1 MYEAIS
7 MNFLMEISYGSYT
20 SPLKLGTFILIFFI
34 WLALINWINHD
45 ARSVQTKEAMWTGL
59 FAAAGLIGLLVWI
72 GLPVFI
78 VGFLIY
84 LIATGTVAASYI
96 IHRNARVSEHEKVLT
111 ISHLKNIFSNEE
123 KALRKSSRGFTF
135 VTAND
140 NPIDIPE
147 PKTKES
153 FGYGPTCSLMDDAI
167 YRRASIVTMVPSAGD
182 TYKTTF
188 LIDGVAHERQEYS
201 TEDVTFMLYFLKQL
215 ADLDVNEH
223 RKPQKGK
230 FSTRKD
236 RDKTDWELYTAG
248 STAGE
253 QVKIIRV
260 EEAQKMTFENI
271 GFSQE
276 QIIPLRELKPLKQGL
291 FIVAGP
297 RGSGVTTA
305 LYTLVRNHDPFL
317 NSIVTIEK
325 RPASSLDSI
334 TQNIYKPG
342 NPEGK
347 TFGMTLQTILRYGPD
362 IVAVGDCSD
371 TETAKIAATNASAKL
386 IYVSIEAANT
396 VDALAKWSQMVGDK
410 KLALKN
416 LVGVVST
423 RLFRKLCQECRE
435 AYEPNP
441 ETLRKLN
448 IKGEIE
454 FLYRPGEVQYTRFG
468 KPVECEHCQGTG
480 YYGRV
485 GVLESIVVKKEAREQ
500 LLTAADQREML
511 SILRRNGLVMLH
523 EQAMK
528 KVIQGELAINEVI
541 RELKVS
547 APK

>member
-1 MYEAIS
+1 
-7 MNFLMEISYGSYT
+7 MNFLLEVSYGSYT
-20 SPLKLGTFILIFFI
+20 SPFKLGAFILIFFI

-59 FAAAGLIGLLVWI
+59 FAAAGLIGLFLWI
-72 GLPVFI
+72 ALPVFV

-84 LIATGTVAASYI
+84 LLATGTVALSYI
-96 IHRNARVSEHEKVLT
+96 IHRNSRVSDHEKVLT
-111 ISHLKNIFSNEE
+111 INHIKNIFSNEE
-123 KALRKSSRGFTF
+123 KSLRKSSRGFTF
-135 VTAND
+135 VTANG

-153 FGYGPTCSLMDDAI
+153 FGYGPTCSLMDDAL
-167 YRRASIVTMVPSAGD
+167 YRRANIVTLIPGSED

-188 LIDGVAHERQEYS
+188 IIDGVAHERAEYAA
-201 TEDVTFMLYFLKQL
+201 EDVNFMLYFLKQL

-230 FSTRKD
+230 FTTRKN
-236 RDKTDWELYTAG
+236 RDKTDWELFTAG

-253 QVKIIRV
+253 QIKIVKQ
-260 EEAQKMTFENI
+260 EESQKMTFEDL
-271 GFSQE
+271 GFSEE
-276 QIIPLRELKPLKQGL
+276 QIPPLKELKPLKHGL
-291 FIVAGP
+291 FLVAGP
-297 RGSGVTTA
+297 KGSGVTTA
-305 LYTLVRNHDPFL
+305 LYTMVRNHDPFL
-317 NSIVTIEK
+317 NSIVTLEK
-325 RPASSLDSI
+325 RPADTLDSV
-334 TQNIYKPG
+334 TQNIYKPN

-347 TFGMTLQTILRYGPD
+347 SYGMQLQTLLRYGPD

-371 TETAKIAATNASAKL
+371 PETAKIAATNSSSKL

-396 VDALAKWSQMVGDK
+396 VDAVAKWSQMVGDK

-423 RLFRKLCQECRE
+423 RLFRNLCHECRE

-448 IKGEIE
+448 IKDEIE

-480 YYGRV
+480 YYGRL
-485 GVLESIVVKKEAREQ
+485 GVLESIVLKKEAREQ
-500 LLTAADQREML
+500 LIAAGDQREML

-547 APK
+547 APKKK